1 MGLFLTLLFAS
12 RFFIEF
18 IKEHQAE
25 TISEAAVLNMGQYL
39 SIPCV
44 LLGLFFVIR
53 SFKHEVPDLAE
64 AYRKKLLEQSPE
76 DGNDPKSDAGSN
88 DSV

>member
-1 MGLFLTLLFAS
+1 LLFTA
-12 RFFIEF
+12 RFFVEF
-18 IKEHQAE
+18 IKEHQ
-25 TISEAAVLNMGQYL
+25 TNTFSESAVLNMGQYL

-64 AYRKKLLEQSPE
+64 AYRKKLLEQTAE
-76 DGNDPKSDAGSN
+76 DGSGPNADAGIKGS
-88 DSV
+88 D